1 MPGGVALSLA
11 EMGHVRTRP
20 EVDRGHLTS
29 SPVLF
34 RPMVMP
40 VTAEVGMASA
50 EHDYQHFMQWLHQ
63 PDVGASEDVR
73 RFARLVLDDFE
84 RVSATSRNRSQRSV
98 HLVELA
104 RQRLT
109 ATDPGQPQLDVIA
122 RGAGWNWQKLCHLSF
137 GPFRGFRNAEAFD
150 LARRIVLFYG
160 PNGSGKTSLC
170 EALEFAL
177 LGAVDEGA
185 QKRIDAAQYLRN
197 IHEGRFA
204 PPQLMALD
212 PNDRQVVVQ
221 ADADAY
227 RFCFIEKN
235 RIDSFSRIAAKP
247 AGQKTE
253 LIAALFGM
261 DDFNEFVGQFNESVD
276 AQLTLHP
283 VQGLELARRRQVIA
297 HDAELLAGEQAS
309 IAAFDQAE
317 RQYAEAFQ
325 AGMTYAQLQQAVG
338 SADAPGRLQAVIE
351 ILNQPAPALYG
362 IRQQDLLRAFHAADE
377 MHDLVE
383 QLAGQLALQ
392 QDGAAYQGLYTA
404 VLEVQ
409 ALSPDHCPACET
421 AIFGVEHV
429 HADPFIKAAQGL
441 EQLRELTQLKQ
452 RHQAALDQRRI
463 ASDALRAY
471 FANFAQRV
479 GAKVDSE
486 HEVLRYLANPGVQ
499 PDTAWW
505 KVGYKPV
512 AGGISLS
519 QQAVNYARQ
528 LEEADTAT
536 QQNLEQRAQLIA
548 ERDRLSDAR
557 IALAEHAARRQ
568 QASAAITAARE
579 RVNAFEA
586 QNAGLIAAA
595 EEENVRIA
603 AEVRI
608 QAAYNGLLRL
618 LRHYR
623 SGLPRTLMAGLNN
636 LAMDLYNEF
645 NVRDAEEDKLAALH
659 LPVTGDGR
667 IELSFRGSPATRV
680 DALQVLSEGHV
691 RCLGLAILLAKATNI
706 QAPTVIFDDAINAID
721 HEHRQGI
728 REALFQS
735 ERFANTQ
742 IIVTCHSNEFIKDI
756 QNHVDRDQWVSY
768 TFRHHTGDHHPRV
781 LRDLPPQAYLLNAR
795 AAVDRGDHRG
805 ALQPCRQALEMLANK
820 VWRWLGQCDL
830 GVISVKLAGVGD
842 QPSLRNLC
850 EGLRAR
856 LNGAHTFEHGDK
868 QPLLNALE
876 QILGIPA
883 QTLIWQYL
891 NKGTHE
897 EQDREDFDEG
907 VVEQLVTLM
916 EALNALR
923 LRRR

>member
-1 MPGGVALSLA
+1 
-11 EMGHVRTRP
+11 
-20 EVDRGHLTS
+20 
-29 SPVLF
+29 
-34 RPMVMP
+34 
-40 VTAEVGMASA
+40 MASA
-50 EHDYQHFMQWLHQ
+50 EHDYQHFMQWLHR
-63 PDVGASEDVR
+63 PEVHASEDVL
-73 RFARLVLDDFE
+73 RFARLVLEDFE
-84 RVSATSRNRSQRSV
+84 RVSSTSRNRSQRSV
-98 HLVELA
+98 YLVDLA

-109 ATDPGQPQLDVIA
+109 TADPGQPQLDSIA
-122 RGAGWNWQKLCHLSF
+122 GRMGWSWQSLCHLSL
-137 GPFRGFRNAEAFD
+137 GPFRGFRNTEAFD
-150 LARRIVLFYG
+150 LTRRIVMFYG

-197 IHEGRFA
+197 IHEGQFS
-204 PPQLMALD
+204 PPQLTALD
-212 PNDRQVVVQ
+212 AHGRQVAVQ
-221 ADADAY
+221 ADPDAY

-261 DDFNEFVGQFNESVD
+261 DDFNEFVSQFNESVD
-276 AQLTLHP
+276 AQLTLHTA
-283 VQGLELARRRQVIA
+283 QGFELARRRQAIA
-297 HDAELLAGEQAS
+297 HDTELLAREPAI
-309 IAAFDQAE
+309 IAELDEAE
-317 RQYAEAFQ
+317 RRYAEDFQ
-325 AGMTYAQLQQAVG
+325 VGMTHTQLQLEVG
-338 SADAPGRLQAVIE
+338 TAGAPGRLQALIE

-362 IRQQDLLRAFHAADE
+362 IRQQDLLRAYRAADE
-377 MHDLVE
+377 AQDLVE
-383 QLAGQLALQ
+383 ELSGQLALQ
-392 QDGAAYQGLYTA
+392 QDNATYQELYTA
-404 VLEVQ
+404 VLELQ
-409 ALSPDHCPACET
+409 AQSPGQCPACDT
-421 AIFGVEHV
+421 AIFGAVHV
-429 HADPFIKAAQGL
+429 HANPYEKAAQGL
-441 EQLRELTQLKQ
+441 EHLRDLTQLKQ
-452 RHQAALDQRRI
+452 RHQAAIDQRRI
-463 ASDALRAY
+463 ASDALQAF
-471 FANFAQRV
+471 FANFAQRS
-479 GAKVDSE
+479 GARVDSE
-486 HEVLRYLANPGVQ
+486 YEVLRYLADPGGQ
-499 PDTAWW
+499 PGTAWW
-505 KVGYKPV
+505 RAGYTPV

-519 QQAVNYARQ
+519 QQVVNYARQ
-528 LEEADTAT
+528 LEEADAVT

-548 ERDRLSDAR
+548 ERDRLSNAR
-557 IALAEHAARRQ
+557 IALAEHTTRRQ
-568 QASAAITAARE
+568 QASAAIAEARQ

-586 QNAGLIAAA
+586 QNAELIAAAA
-595 EEENVRIA
+595 EEEVRIA
-603 AEVRI
+603 AEVRV
-608 QAAYNGLLRL
+608 QSAYNGFLGLLRN
-618 LRHYR
+618 YR
-623 SGLPRTLMAGLNN
+623 SGLPRVLMAGLNN

-667 IELSFRGSPATRV
+667 IELSFRGSPDARV

-756 QNHVDRDQWVSY
+756 QNHVDRTQWMAY
-768 TFRHHTGDHHPRV
+768 TFRHHTGNHHPRV
-781 LRDLPPQAYLLNAR
+781 LRDVPPQAYLLNAR

-805 ALQPCRQALEMLANK
+805 ALQPCRQALELLANK

-856 LNGAHTFEHGDK
+856 LHGARTFEHAEK
-868 QPLLNALE
+868 QPVLDALE
-876 QILGIPA
+876 QILGIPE

-897 EQDREDFDEG
+897 EQDRDDFDEG
-907 VVEQLVTLM
+907 VVERLVVLM
-916 EALNALR
+916 EGLNALR
-923 LRRR
+923 LRSR

>member
-1 MPGGVALSLA
+1 
-11 EMGHVRTRP
+11 
-20 EVDRGHLTS
+20 
-29 SPVLF
+29 
-34 RPMVMP
+34 
-40 VTAEVGMASA
+40 MASA
-50 EHDYQHFMQWLHQ
+50 EHDYKHFLQWTHR

-84 RVSATSRNRSQRSV
+84 GVSATSRNRSRRSV

-104 RQRLT
+104 RQRLPT
-109 ATDPGQPQLDVIA
+109 TDPGQPQLDEV
-122 RGAGWNWQKLCHLSF
+122 AGGREWSWQKLCHLSL

-204 PPQLMALD
+204 PPQLAALD
-212 PNDRQVVVQ
+212 AQGRQVAVQ

-247 AGQKTE
+247 AGQKAE

-276 AQLTLHP
+276 AQLSIQAA
-283 VQGLELARRRQVIA
+283 QGLELARRRQTIA
-297 HDAELLAGEQAS
+297 HDAELIAGEPAS
-309 IAAFDQAE
+309 IAGFDQAE

-325 AGMTYAQLQQAVG
+325 AGMMYAQLQQAVG
-338 SADAPGRLQAVIE
+338 SADTPGRLQALTE

-362 IRQQDLLRAFHAADE
+362 IQQQDLLGAFRAADE
-377 MHDLVE
+377 AQDLVE
-383 QLAGQLALQ
+383 QLAGELASQ
-392 QDGAAYQGLYTA
+392 QDDAAYQGLYNA

-421 AIFGVEHV
+421 AIVGAEHV
-429 HADPFIKAAQGL
+429 HADPYIKAAQGL

-452 RHQAALDQRRI
+452 RHQAAVDQRRV
-463 ASDALRAY
+463 ASDALSAY
-471 FANFAQRV
+471 LSNFAQRV
-479 GAKVDSE
+479 GARIDSE

-499 PDTAWW
+499 LGTAWW
-505 KVGYKPV
+505 KAGYNPV

-519 QQAVNYARQ
+519 QQVVNYARQ
-528 LEEADTAT
+528 LEEADAAT

-548 ERDRLSDAR
+548 ERDRLSEAR
-557 IALAEHAARRQ
+557 IALAEHATRRQ
-568 QASAAITAARE
+568 QASAAIAAARQ
-579 RVNAFEA
+579 RVDLFEA
-586 QNAGLIAAA
+586 QNAGLIVAAA
-595 EEENVRIA
+595 EEEVRIA
-603 AEVRI
+603 AEARI
-608 QAAYNGLLRL
+608 QAAYNGFLGL

-623 SGLPRTLMAGLNN
+623 SELPRTLMAGLND
-636 LAMDLYNEF
+636 LAMELYNEF
-645 NVRDAEEDKLAALH
+645 NVRDANEDKLSALH

-667 IELSFRGSPATRV
+667 IELSFRGSPETRV

-756 QNHVDRDQWVSY
+756 QNHVDRAQWVSY
-768 TFRHHTGDHHPRV
+768 TFRHHAGDYHPRV
-781 LRDLPPQAYLLNAR
+781 LRDVPPQAYLLNAR

-805 ALQPCRQALEMLANK
+805 ALQPCRQALELLANK
-820 VWRWLGQCDL
+820 VWRWLGECDL

-842 QPSLRNLC
+842 QPALRNLC
-850 EGLRAR
+850 ESLRAR
-856 LNGAHTFEHGDK
+856 LNSARTFEHAEK
-868 QPLLNALE
+868 QPVLDAME
-876 QILGIPA
+876 QILGIPE

-916 EALNALR
+916 EGMNALR
-923 LRRR
+923 LRNR

>member
-1 MPGGVALSLA
+1 
-11 EMGHVRTRP
+11 
-20 EVDRGHLTS
+20 
-29 SPVLF
+29 
-34 RPMVMP
+34 
-40 VTAEVGMASA
+40 
-50 EHDYQHFMQWLHQ
+50 
-63 PDVGASEDVR
+63 
-73 RFARLVLDDFE
+73 
-84 RVSATSRNRSQRSV
+84 
-98 HLVELA
+98 
-104 RQRLT
+104 
-109 ATDPGQPQLDVIA
+109 
-122 RGAGWNWQKLCHLSF
+122 
-137 GPFRGFRNAEAFD
+137 
-150 LARRIVLFYG
+150 LFYG

-204 PPQLMALD
+204 PPQLTALD
-212 PNDRQVVVQ
+212 AQGRKVAVQ

-276 AQLTLHP
+276 AQLSLQVT
-283 VQGLELARRRQVIA
+283 QGLELERRRQAIA
-297 HDAELLAGEQAS
+297 HDTALIAGEPAS

-325 AGMTYAQLQQAVG
+325 AGMTYTQLQQAVG
-338 SADAPGRLQAVIE
+338 SADTPGRLQTLTE

-362 IRQQDLLRAFHAADE
+362 IRQQDLLGFFRAADDA
-377 MHDLVE
+377 HDLVE
-383 QLAGQLALQ
+383 QLAGELASQ
-392 QDGAAYQGLYTA
+392 QDAAAYQGLFNA

-409 ALSPDHCPACET
+409 SLSPDHCPACET
-421 AIFGVEHV
+421 AIVGAEHA
-429 HADPFIKAAQGL
+429 HTDPYVKAAQVL
-441 EQLRELTQLKQ
+441 EQLKELTQLKQ
-452 RHQAALDQRRI
+452 RHQAAVDQRRI

-471 FANFAQRV
+471 LSNFAQRV
-479 GAKVDSE
+479 GASADSE
-486 HEVLRYLANPGVQ
+486 HKVLRYLANPGVQ

-505 KVGYKPV
+505 KAGYAPV
-512 AGGISLS
+512 AGDISLS

-528 LEEADTAT
+528 LEEADAAT

-548 ERDRLSDAR
+548 ERDRLSEAR
-557 IALAEHAARRQ
+557 IALAGHATRRQ
-568 QASAAITAARE
+568 QASAAITAARQ
-579 RVNAFEA
+579 RVDIFET
-586 QNAGLIAAA
+586 QNAELIAAAA
-595 EEENVRIA
+595 EEEVRIA
-603 AEVRI
+603 AEARI
-608 QAAYNGLLRL
+608 QAAYNGFLGL

-623 SGLPRTLMAGLNN
+623 AELPRTLMAGLNN
-636 LAMDLYNEF
+636 VAMELYNEF
-645 NVRDAEEDKLAALH
+645 NVRDANEDKLSALH

-667 IELSFRGSPATRV
+667 IELSFRGSSETRV

-756 QNHVDRDQWVSY
+756 QNHVDRAQWVSY
-768 TFRHHTGDHHPRV
+768 IFRHHTGDYHPRV
-781 LRDLPPQAYLLNAR
+781 LRDVPPQAYLLNAR

-805 ALQPCRQALEMLANK
+805 ALQPCRQALELLANK
-820 VWRWLGQCDL
+820 VWRWLGENGL

-850 EGLRAR
+850 ESLRAR
-856 LNGAHTFEHGDK
+856 LNSARTFQHAEK
-868 QPLLNALE
+868 QEVLDAME
-876 QILGIPA
+876 QILGIPE

-916 EALNALR
+916 EGVNALK
-923 LRRR
+923 LRNR

>member
-1 MPGGVALSLA
+1 
-11 EMGHVRTRP
+11 
-20 EVDRGHLTS
+20 
-29 SPVLF
+29 
-34 RPMVMP
+34 
-40 VTAEVGMASA
+40 MASA
-50 EHDYQHFMQWLHQ
+50 EHDYQHFMQWLHR
-63 PDVGASEDVR
+63 PGGGVPEDVR
-73 RFARLVLDDFE
+73 RFAMLVLDDFE

-109 ATDPGQPQLDVIA
+109 TTDPGQPQLDAIA
-122 RGAGWNWQKLCHLSF
+122 GGVGWSWQRLCYLSL

-185 QKRIDAAQYLRN
+185 QKRIDAALYLRN

-204 PPQLMALD
+204 PPQLAALD
-212 PNDRQVVVQ
+212 AHGRQVAVQ

-261 DDFNEFVGQFNESVD
+261 DDFNEFVSQFNESVD
-276 AQLTLHP
+276 AQLSIQA
-283 VQGLELARRRQVIA
+283 VQGLELARRRQAIA
-297 HDAELLAGEQAS
+297 HDTELLTGEPAS

-325 AGMTYAQLQQAVG
+325 AGLTYAQLQQAVG
-338 SADAPGRLQAVIE
+338 SADAPGRLQALIE

-362 IRQQDLLRAFHAADE
+362 IRQQDLLGAFRVADE
-377 MHDLVE
+377 AHDLVE

-404 VLEVQ
+404 VLELQ

-421 AIFGVEHV
+421 AIVGVEHV
-429 HADPFIKAAQGL
+429 HADPFVKAAQGL

-452 RHQAALDQRRI
+452 QHQAAVDQRRI
-463 ASDALRAY
+463 ASDTLRAF

-479 GAKVDSE
+479 GARVDSE

-499 PDTAWW
+499 PSTAWW
-505 KVGYKPV
+505 KVGYNPV
-512 AGGISLS
+512 AGGISLA
-519 QQAVNYARQ
+519 QQAVNYARE
-528 LEEADTAT
+528 LEEADVAT
-536 QQNLEQRAQLIA
+536 QQNLQQRAQLIA

-557 IALAEHAARRQ
+557 IALTEHTTRRQ
-568 QASAAITAARE
+568 QASAAIAAARQ
-579 RVNAFEA
+579 RVDAFEA

-595 EEENVRIA
+595 AEEEVRIA

-608 QAAYNGLLRL
+608 QSAYNGFLGLLRQ
-618 LRHYR
+618 YR

-636 LAMDLYNEF
+636 LAMELYNEF
-645 NVRDAEEDKLAALH
+645 NVRDADEDKLAALH

-667 IELSFRGSPATRV
+667 IELSFRSSPETRV

-756 QNHVDRDQWVSY
+756 QNHVDRAQWVSY
-768 TFRHHTGDHHPRV
+768 TFRHHTGNHHPRV
-781 LRDLPPQAYLLNAR
+781 LRDVPPQAYLLNAR

-830 GVISVKLAGVGD
+830 GVISVKLAGAGD

-856 LNGAHTFEHGDK
+856 LNGARTFEHSDK
-868 QPLLNALE
+868 QPLLEALE
-876 QILGIPA
+876 QILGIPE
-883 QTLIWQYL
+883 QTLLWQYL

-897 EQDREDFDEG
+897 ELDREDFDEG
-907 VVEQLVTLM
+907 VVEQLVVLM
-916 EALNALR
+916 EGMNALR
-923 LRRR
+923 LRSR

>member
-1 MPGGVALSLA
+1 
-11 EMGHVRTRP
+11 
-20 EVDRGHLTS
+20 
-29 SPVLF
+29 
-34 RPMVMP
+34 
-40 VTAEVGMASA
+40 MASA
-50 EHDYQHFMQWLHQ
+50 EHDYKHFMHWLHR

-84 RVSATSRNRSQRSV
+84 GVSATSRNRSQRSV
-98 HLVELA
+98 HLVALA
-104 RQRLT
+104 RQRLPT
-109 ATDPGQPQLDVIA
+109 TDPGQPQLDAIPGG
-122 RGAGWNWQKLCHLSF
+122 RGWSWQKLCHLSL
-137 GPFRGFRNAEAFD
+137 GPFRGFRNTEAFD

-197 IHEGRFA
+197 IHEGRYA
-204 PPQLMALD
+204 PPQLVAID
-212 PNDRQVVVQ
+212 AQGRQVAVQ

-235 RIDSFSRIAAKP
+235 RIDTFSRIAAKP

-276 AQLTLHP
+276 AQISIQAVHG
-283 VQGLELARRRQVIA
+283 VELARRRQTIA
-297 HDAELLAGEQAS
+297 HDTETIAGEPAT

-317 RQYAEAFQ
+317 SQYAEAFQ
-325 AGMTYAQLQQAVG
+325 AGMKYAQLQQAVG
-338 SADAPGRLQAVIE
+338 SAGAPGRLQALTE

-362 IRQQDLLRAFHAADE
+362 IRQQDLLGAFRAADRA
-377 MHDLVE
+377 HDLVE
-383 QLAGQLALQ
+383 QLAGELASQ
-392 QDGAAYQGLYTA
+392 QDGAAYQGLYIA
-404 VLEVQ
+404 VLELQ
-409 ALSPDHCPACET
+409 PLSPDHCPACET
-421 AIFGVEHV
+421 AIVGAEHT
-429 HADPFIKAAQGL
+429 HADPYLKAAQGL
-441 EQLRELTQLKQ
+441 EQLEELTQLKQ
-452 RHQAALDQRRI
+452 RHQAAVDQRRV

-479 GAKVDSE
+479 GARGDSE
-486 HEVLRYLANPGVQ
+486 HEVLRYLANPNVQ
-499 PDTAWW
+499 PTTAWW
-505 KVGYKPV
+505 KAGYNPV
-512 AGGISLS
+512 AGGMPLA

-528 LEEADTAT
+528 LEETDAAT
-536 QQNLEQRAQLIA
+536 QQNLDQRANLIA
-548 ERDRLSDAR
+548 ERDRLFEAR
-557 IALAEHAARRQ
+557 IALVEHATRRQ
-568 QASAAITAARE
+568 QFSAAIAGARQ
-579 RVNAFEA
+579 RVDLFEA

-595 EEENVRIA
+595 AEEEVRIA
-603 AEVRI
+603 AEARI
-608 QAAYNGLLRL
+608 QAAYNGFLGLLRY
-618 LRHYR
+618 YR
-623 SGLPRTLMAGLNN
+623 SELPRALMAGLNN
-636 LAMDLYNEF
+636 LAMELYNEF
-645 NVRDAEEDKLAALH
+645 NVRDANEDKLSALH

-667 IELSFRGSPATRV
+667 IELSFRGSPERRV

-691 RCLGLAILLAKATNI
+691 RCLGLAILLAKASNI

-756 QNHVDRDQWVSY
+756 QNHVDRAQWVSY
-768 TFRHHTGDHHPRV
+768 TFRHHAGNHHPRV
-781 LRDLPPQAYLLNAR
+781 LRDVPPQAYLLNAR
-795 AAVDRGDHRG
+795 TAVDRGDHRG
-805 ALQPCRQALEMLANK
+805 ALQPCRQALELLANK
-820 VWRWLGQCDL
+820 VWRWLGECDL

-842 QPSLRNLC
+842 QPTLRNLC
-850 EGLRAR
+850 ESLRAR
-856 LNGAHTFEHGDK
+856 LNSARTFEHDEK
-868 QPLLNALE
+868 QPVLDAME
-876 QILGIPA
+876 QILGIPEH
-883 QTLIWQYL
+883 TLIWQYL

-916 EALNALR
+916 EGMNALR
-923 LRRR
+923 LRNR